1 MSSTGTYAQSGP
13 SVARAPGNA
22 LVAAAMLGLFVLAAI
37 LSAARKDITQGF
49 DEVAHVSYVAQIQ
62 HDGEAA
68 PVLET
73 MRLLDPRT
81 FQFTGAANYLN
92 HPPMFYALLALLGPT
107 LEGHPQAL
115 FADRLIDIA
124 IAALGF
130 AALLGLGVAARLS
143 REEFY
148 AYAVPLGCIPVLV
161 PLAGA
166 VNNDNLAFCGG
177 AIAMLGVW
185 QTLTSGRESWLV
197 LALVGVVAAG
207 WAKSTGLLLF
217 WAGRR
222 GDRVSALAQAIAR
235 YLDRR
240 RVTLD
245 SHSPRRPTL
254 NSCCATAA
262 RRRKR
267 WRKSR
272 CITEAP
278 APPAGPTC
286 RGNRFRLS
294 RSTSSAPSSPTGC
307 RRSATATSLNY
318 AMLVIP
324 VAAIGCAQFAGLVVV
339 AAPLM
344 ARGEKPRS
352 IFIALA
358 PARLATRRHLRDL
371 CDRYSYG
378 RYVATGWLMDAY
390 PRYYL
395 PLSAIVPLA
404 CLSLV
409 RRDRQRRAGRT
420 RLLVF
425 LIAGPVIFR
434 ISAHRSARSTRR
446 FTASSNVLGSR
457 LNRRGTNMITEI
469 AQIQSSPA
477 WKRNSRPA

>member
-22 LVAAAMLGLFVLAAI
+22 LVAAAILGLFVLAAI

-207 WAKSTGLLLF
+207 WAKLTGLLLG
-217 WAGRR
+217 AGLVGAVIAYLLWRKR
-222 GDRVSALAQAIAR
+222 LPVIWIVAASLVFALAAAPYFEYMLRYGSPTPETPAQIALLTQGAR
-235 YLDRR
+235 AAGWSDLPRQSFAGYLIYFIGAFVADWM
-240 RVTLD
+240 
-245 SHSPRRPTL
+245 PTL
-254 NSCCATAA
+254 GA
-262 RRRKR
+262 RN
-267 WRKSR
+267 
-272 CITEAP
+272 P
-278 APPAGPTC
+278 
-286 RGNRFRLS
+286 
-294 RSTSSAPSSPTGC
+294 
-307 RRSATATSLNY
+307 LNY
-318 AMLVIP
+318 AMLAIP
-324 VAAIGCAQFAGLVVV
+324 VAAVGCAFAGLVLSLHRLWRRRETALDVIV
-339 AAPLM
+339 GA
-344 ARGEKPRS
+344 G
-352 IFIALA
+352 ALA
-358 PARLATRRHLRDL
+358 IGATFAIHVT
-371 CDRYSYG
+371 YSYG

-395 PLSAIVPLA
+395 PLIAIVPLA

-409 RRDRQRRAGRT
+409 AAIDTPRWRNG
-420 RLLVF
+420 LLVF

-434 ISAHRSARSTRR
+434 IFGAP
-446 FTASSNVLGSR
+446 LG
-457 LNRRGTNMITEI
+457 
-469 AQIQSSPA
+469 
-477 WKRNSRPA
+477 